1 MNGSKTYT
9 EGGSLHWFDFL
20 VALTHILLTKKEK
33 NENDGCLHV
42 ECKKKNIYKN
52 RNVMFSVD
60 FKVFRNIGLMRR
72 VEMMLQLV
80 QVWGCSGLLDVG

>member
-42 ECKKKNIYKN
+42 ECKKKIYIKT
-52 RNVMFSVD
+52 
-60 FKVFRNIGLMRR
+60 
-72 VEMMLQLV
+72 EM
-80 QVWGCSGLLDVG
+80 